1 MKNVTS
7 SHVLPFRALIDA
19 CWKEKYTS
27 SRFVRDLIA
36 GITVGI
42 IAIPLAMALAIGSG
56 VAPQYGLYTSAVA
69 GIVIALTGGS
79 RFSVSGPTAAFVVI
93 LYPVSQQFG
102 LAGLLV
108 ATLMSGVFLILFGL
122 ARFGRLI
129 EYIPLSVTLGFTSGI
144 GITIGTMQIK
154 DFLGLQMPHV
164 PEHYLQ
170 KVGALFMALPTAN
183 LGDAAIGIVTLG
195 TLIVWPRLGIRLP
208 GHLPA
213 LLLGCAVMAIVNML
227 GGHVATIGSQFHYVL
242 ADGSQGSGIP
252 QLLPQLVLPWDMPGS
267 SFTLS
272 WDSLRALLP
281 AAFSMAMLGAI
292 ESLLCAVVLDGMTGT
307 KHKAN
312 SELVGQGLGNLVAP
326 FFGGITA
333 TAAIARSAAN
343 VRAGATSPVSAVI
356 HSVLVI
362 LALLILAPLLSWLPL
377 SAMAALLLMVAWNM
391 SEAHKV
397 VNLLRRAPK
406 DDIIVMLICMSLT
419 VLFDMVIA
427 ISVGIVLASLLFM
440 RRIAQMTRL
449 SPVNVEVPDDVLV
462 LRVIGPLFFAA
473 AEGLFSDLESR
484 IAGKRVVVLKWDA
497 VPVLDAGG
505 LDAFQRFV
513 KRLPEGCE
521 LRVSNLEFQPLRTMA
536 RAGVQPIPG
545 RLSFYPNR
553 EAFHQVRLLL
563 HGSTKLLLSFRVLA
577 RVRLEQCQPVF
588 SQLLRLLTGRIDIFP
603 LRLMQFRHQRRPLH
617 HAVKVVC
624 PGKGHLFGSEI
635 LLPYAELRLSK
646 RARDVIRHL
655 RRDAGLRLHLRFNA
669 VHLVQPGEKLRL
681 ARRVLLKALHPA
693 RRQIHRP
700 GVSSG
705 YMVLQQRVGLC
716 NQP

>member
-1 MKNVTS
+1 M
-7 SHVLPFRALIDA
+7 PFRALIDA
-19 CWKEKYTS
+19 CWKEKYTTA
-27 SRFVRDLIA
+27 RFTRDLIA

-56 VAPQYGLYTSAVA
+56 VPPQYGLYTSAVA

-108 ATLMSGVFLILFGL
+108 ATLMSGIFLILFGL

-144 GITIGTMQIK
+144 GITIG
-154 DFLGLQMPHV
+154 V
-164 PEHYLQ
+164 
-170 KVGALFMALPTAN
+170 
-183 LGDAAIGIVTLG
+183 VTLG
-195 TLIVWPRLGIRLP
+195 ILILWPRLGIRLP

-213 LLLGCAVMAIVNML
+213 LLGGCAVMLVVNLL
-227 GGHVATIGSQFHYVL
+227 GGDVATIGSQFHYQL
-242 ADGSQGSGIP
+242 ADGTQGNGIP

-267 SFTLS
+267 NFTLS
-272 WDSLRALLP
+272 WASLQALLP

-312 SELVGQGLGNLVAP
+312 SELIGQGLGNIVAP

-343 VRAGATSPVSAVI
+343 VRAGATSPVAAVI
-356 HSVLVI
+356 HALLVI

-397 VNLLRRAPK
+397 INLLRHAPK
-406 DDIIVMLICMSLT
+406 DDIVVMLMCMSLT

-440 RRIAQMTRL
+440 RRIARMTHL
-449 SPVNVEVPDDVLV
+449 APVNVEVPDDVLV

-473 AEGLFSDLESR
+473 AEGLFNDLETR
-484 IAGKRVVVLKWDA
+484 IADKRIVVLKWDA

-513 KRLPEGCE
+513 NKLPEGCE
-521 LRVSNLEFQPLRTMA
+521 LRVSNLEFQPLRTLA
-536 RAGVQPIPG
+536 RAGVKPLPG
-545 RLSFYPNR
+545 RLSFYPDR
-553 EAFHQVRLLL
+553 QAA
-563 HGSTKLLLSFRVLA
+563 LA
-577 RVRLEQCQPVF
+577 DL
-588 SQLLRLLTGRIDIFP
+588 
-603 LRLMQFRHQRRPLH
+603 
-617 HAVKVVC
+617 
-624 PGKGHLFGSEI
+624 
-635 LLPYAELRLSK
+635 
-646 RARDVIRHL
+646 
-655 RRDAGLRLHLRFNA
+655 
-669 VHLVQPGEKLRL
+669 
-681 ARRVLLKALHPA
+681 
-693 RRQIHRP
+693 
-700 GVSSG
+700 
-705 YMVLQQRVGLC
+705 
-716 NQP
+716 

>member
-1 MKNVTS
+1 MKKLTS
-7 SHVLPFRALIDA
+7 FDALPFRALIDA
-19 CWKEKYTS
+19 CWKEKYS
-27 SRFVRDLIA
+27 LSRFTRDLIA

-154 DFLGLQMPHV
+154 DFLGLHLTQV

-170 KVGALFMALPTAN
+170 KVGALATALPTLN
-183 LGDAAIGIVTLG
+183 SGDAAIGVVTLG
-195 TLIVWPRLGIRLP
+195 VLIFWPRLGIRLP

-213 LLLGCAVMAIVNML
+213 LLAGCAVMMVVNL
-227 GGHVATIGSQFHYVL
+227 VGGHVATIGSQFHYVL
-242 ADGSQGSGIP
+242 ADGTQGNGIP
-252 QLLPQLVLPWDMPGS
+252 QLLPQLVLPWNMPGS
-267 SFTLS
+267 DFTLS
-272 WDSLRALLP
+272 WASLQALLP

-307 KHKAN
+307 RHKAN
-312 SELVGQGLGNLVAP
+312 GELIGQGLGNLVAP

-343 VRAGATSPVSAVI
+343 VRAGATSPVSSVI
-356 HSVLVI
+356 HALLVI

-397 VNLLRRAPK
+397 VNLLRTGPK
-406 DDIIVMLICMSLT
+406 DDIIVLLICMSLT

-440 RRIAQMTRL
+440 RRIARMTRL
-449 SPVNVEVPDDVLV
+449 APVNVEVPEDVLV

-473 AEGLFSDLESR
+473 ADSVFTDLATR
-484 IAGKRVVVLKWDA
+484 CTGKRIVVLKCDA

-505 LDAFQRFV
+505 LDAFKRFV
-513 KRLPEGCE
+513 ERLPEGCE

-536 RAGVQPIPG
+536 RAGIKPIEG
-545 RLSFYPNR
+545 RLSFYPDKN
-553 EAFHQVRLLL
+553 AA
-563 HGSTKLLLSFRVLA
+563 LA
-577 RVRLEQCQPVF
+577 
-588 SQLLRLLTGRIDIFP
+588 
-603 LRLMQFRHQRRPLH
+603 
-617 HAVKVVC
+617 
-624 PGKGHLFGSEI
+624 
-635 LLPYAELRLSK
+635 
-646 RARDVIRHL
+646 DV
-655 RRDAGLRLHLRFNA
+655 
-669 VHLVQPGEKLRL
+669 
-681 ARRVLLKALHPA
+681 
-693 RRQIHRP
+693 
-700 GVSSG
+700 
-705 YMVLQQRVGLC
+705 
-716 NQP
+716 

>member
-1 MKNVTS
+1 M
-7 SHVLPFRALIDA
+7 PFRALIDA
-19 CWKEKYTS
+19 CWKEKYTA
-27 SRFVRDLIA
+27 SRFTRDVIA

-108 ATLMSGVFLILFGL
+108 ATLMSGFFLILFGL
-122 ARFGRLI
+122 ARLGRLI
-129 EYIPLSVTLGFTSGI
+129 EYIPVSVTLGFTSGI

-154 DFLGLQMPHV
+154 DFLGLQMAHV

-170 KVGALFMALPTAN
+170 KVGALFMALPTVN
-183 LGDAAIGIVTLG
+183 IGDAAIGVVTLG
-195 TLIVWPRLGIRLP
+195 TLIFWPRLGIRLP

-213 LLLGCAVMAIVNML
+213 LLAGCAVMGIVNLL
-227 GGHVATIGSQFHYVL
+227 GGNVATIGSQFHYVL
-242 ADGSQGSGIP
+242 ADGTQGNGIP
-252 QLLPQLVLPWDMPGS
+252 QLLPQLMLPWSLPGS
-267 SFTLS
+267 DFTLS

-312 SELVGQGLGNLVAP
+312 SELIGQGW
-326 FFGGITA
+326 GIWSRRSL
-333 TAAIARSAAN
+333 AASPPPPRLPALPPTS
-343 VRAGATSPVSAVI
+343 AGATSPVSAVI
-356 HSVLVI
+356 HAILVI
-362 LALLILAPLLSWLPL
+362 LALLVLARYSRLPL

-397 VNLLRRAPK
+397 VDLLRHAPK
-406 DDIIVMLICMSLT
+406 DDIIVMLLCMSLT

-440 RRIAQMTRL
+440 RRIARMTRL
-449 SPVNVEVPDDVLV
+449 APVNVDVPDDVLV

-473 AEGLFSDLESR
+473 AEGLFTDLESR
-484 IAGKRVVVLKWDA
+484 IKGKRIVVLKWDA

-521 LRVSNLEFQPLRTMA
+521 LRISNLEFQPLRTMA
-536 RAGVQPIPG
+536 RAGIKPILG
-545 RLSFYPNR
+545 RLTFFPNR
-553 EAFHQVRLLL
+553 TEALAD
-563 HGSTKLLLSFRVLA
+563 LLS
-577 RVRLEQCQPVF
+577 
-588 SQLLRLLTGRIDIFP
+588 
-603 LRLMQFRHQRRPLH
+603 
-617 HAVKVVC
+617 
-624 PGKGHLFGSEI
+624 
-635 LLPYAELRLSK
+635 
-646 RARDVIRHL
+646 
-655 RRDAGLRLHLRFNA
+655 
-669 VHLVQPGEKLRL
+669 
-681 ARRVLLKALHPA
+681 
-693 RRQIHRP
+693 
-700 GVSSG
+700 
-705 YMVLQQRVGLC
+705 
-716 NQP
+716 